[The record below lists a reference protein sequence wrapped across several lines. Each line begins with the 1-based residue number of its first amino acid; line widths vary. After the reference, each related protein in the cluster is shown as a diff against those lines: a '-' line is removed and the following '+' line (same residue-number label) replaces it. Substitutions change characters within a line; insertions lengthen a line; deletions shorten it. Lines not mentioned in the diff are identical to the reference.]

1 VSHSTQPVEGRNQ
14 RYSHVGMPDK
24 PISSRTTDASNR
36 RPATLHKVLEFPNPS
51 RSTDWDTGM
60 MIIFELDRR
69 FAIDL
74 VVTELNQKPGDVIP
88 IRRKRKGKSASR
100 PRPV

>member
-1 VSHSTQPVEGRNQ
+1 
-14 RYSHVGMPDK
+14 
-24 PISSRTTDASNR
+24 
-36 RPATLHKVLEFPNPS
+36 
-51 RSTDWDTGM
+51 M

-88 IRRKRKGKSASR
+88 IRRKAQGEKRITPASGLKR
-100 PRPV
+100 RV

>member
-1 VSHSTQPVEGRNQ
+1 
-14 RYSHVGMPDK
+14 
-24 PISSRTTDASNR
+24 
-36 RPATLHKVLEFPNPS
+36 
-51 RSTDWDTGM
+51 M

-88 IRRKRKGKSASR
+88 IRRKRKGKSGSR